1 MMVTVEVVGGGVE
14 EDPPPEDPPPQADSR
29 LSPAKLI
36 VSTRRSCTLRRF
48 LQPSR
53 HRANVNV
60 APGRNGRESRFVA
73 DVPVVTVSV
82 VFAAVVPDGVT
93 VAGEKLH
100 AAPAGK
106 PLHANVI
113 AELKPFCGVTDTA
126 TVPLCPAVTVT
137 AAGETPTVKDGGG
150 RLIV

>member
-1 MMVTVEVVGGGVE
+1 MVIVEVLGCGVE

-29 LSPAKLI
+29 LNPAKPT

-53 HRANVNV
+53 HRANANA
-60 APGRNGRESRFVA
+60 APGTSGREFRFEADAPVA
-73 DVPVVTVSV
+73 TVSV
-82 VFAAVVPDGVT
+82 VFAAVVPEGVT

-106 PLHANVI
+106 PLHANVT

-126 TVPLCPAVTVT
+126 TAPLCPAVTVT
-137 AAGETPTVKDGGG
+137 AAGETPTLKDGGG